1 MRIARPIL
9 AFLIALSVAVLPAAG
24 HVGMHLKPMDVADM
38 TDMAA
43 MDDMACCPHKSQPAK
58 KAIDDCASI
67 AGCAF
72 CFGFLRPIVSDVVSP
87 VFATGTVLAFATN
100 PFDSQPAH
108 PPFRPP
114 RV

>member
-24 HVGMHLKPMDVADM
+24 HVGMHLKSMDMADM
-38 TDMAA
+38 TDMSA
-43 MDDMACCPHKSQPAK
+43 MDDMACCPHKSDPAN
-58 KAIDDCASI
+58 KAIDDCASM
-67 AGCAF
+67 AGCIL
-72 CFGFLRPIVSDVVSP
+72 CFGFLGPAPSDVVSP
-87 VFATGTVLAFATN
+87 IFAPRAVVAFVTKRL
-100 PFDSQPAH
+100 DSQPTH

>member
-24 HVGMHLKPMDVADM
+24 HVGASMKPVDMADM
-38 TDMAA
+38 TDMSA
-43 MDDMACCPHKSQPAK
+43 MDDMACCPNKSHPAK
-58 KAIDDCASI
+58 KAIDDCASM
-67 AGCAF
+67 AGCIL
-72 CFGFLRPIVSDVVSP
+72 CFGFLGP
-87 VFATGTVLAFATN
+87 VATN
-100 PFDSQPAH
+100 VASPSFAKNIVIALANHPLDSQPTN